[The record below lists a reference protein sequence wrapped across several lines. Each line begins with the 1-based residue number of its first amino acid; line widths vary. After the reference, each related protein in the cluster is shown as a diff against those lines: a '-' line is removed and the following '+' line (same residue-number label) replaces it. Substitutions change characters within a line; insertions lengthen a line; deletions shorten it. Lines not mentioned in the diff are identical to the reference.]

1 MKKIIRFCPVFLLLG
16 VLVLFFFGLRND
28 PRKLP
33 SSLINK
39 PLPAFSLP
47 ALQDASRTIDSK
59 NYLGQVWILNV
70 WASWCVACRQEH
82 DFLLTLAQ
90 EKTIPIVGLNYKD
103 EPAAARRWLREM
115 GGDPYE
121 VSAVDQLGQMG
132 IDLGVY
138 GVPETFLIDAK
149 GHVIY
154 RFTGAVNEVAFQT
167 DFRPLIQK
175 ARQ

>member
-16 VLVLFFFGLRND
+16 VLELFFFGLRND

-90 EKTIPIVGLNYKD
+90 D
-103 EPAAARRWLREM
+103 SFCW
-115 GGDPYE
+115 
-121 VSAVDQLGQMG
+121 S
-132 IDLGVY
+132 
-138 GVPETFLIDAK
+138 
-149 GHVIY
+149 
-154 RFTGAVNEVAFQT
+154 
-167 DFRPLIQK
+167 
-175 ARQ
+175 